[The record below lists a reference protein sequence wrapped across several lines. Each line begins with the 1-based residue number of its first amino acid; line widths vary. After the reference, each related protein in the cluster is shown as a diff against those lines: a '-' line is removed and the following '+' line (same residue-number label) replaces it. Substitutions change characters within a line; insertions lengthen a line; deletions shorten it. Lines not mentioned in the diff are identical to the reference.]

1 MWESV
6 ASLQRCVE
14 NSVRNQLSFGIVIL
28 DQYVYIFKLV
38 DAIYVEVVVRLDEK
52 AEGKNGECLQPK
64 MTKKVNVRL

>member
-14 NSVRNQLSFGIVIL
+14 NSVRNQLRFGIVIL

-52 AEGKNGECLQPK
+52 AEGKNG
-64 MTKKVNVRL
+64 

>member
-14 NSVRNQLSFGIVIL
+14 NSVRNQLSFGIIIL

-38 DAIYVEVVVRLDEK
+38 DAIPVEVVVRLDEK
-52 AEGKNGECLQPK
+52 AEGEKRGNAYNLK
-64 MTKKVNVRL
+64 

>member
-6 ASLQRCVE
+6 ASLQRRVE

-52 AEGKNGECLQPK
+52 AEGKNG
-64 MTKKVNVRL
+64 

>member
-52 AEGKNGECLQPK
+52 AEGRKG
-64 MTKKVNVRL
+64 

>member
-38 DAIYVEVVVRLDEK
+38 DAIYVKVVVRLDEK
-52 AEGKNGECLQPK
+52 AEGKNG
-64 MTKKVNVRL
+64 

>member
-14 NSVRNQLSFGIVIL
+14 NSVRNQLSFGIIIL

-38 DAIYVEVVVRLDEK
+38 DAIHVEVIVRLDEK
-52 AEGKNGECLQPK
+52 AEGKKGVML
-64 MTKKVNVRL
+64 TT

>member
-14 NSVRNQLSFGIVIL
+14 NSVRNQLSFGIIIL

-38 DAIYVEVVVRLDEK
+38 DAIHVEVVVRLDEK
-52 AEGKNGECLQPK
+52 AEGKKGVML
-64 MTKKVNVRL
+64 TT

>member
-1 MWESV
+1 MWESG

-14 NSVRNQLSFGIVIL
+14 NSVRNQLRFAIVIL

-52 AEGKNGECLQPK
+52 VEGRKG
-64 MTKKVNVRL
+64 